1 MKSENLRSLTSTLLD
16 YMVEYAVAGPPPPA
30 FEFGDWRETGLVD
43 YWVARSSLMELVG
56 LEIFISRLILREFL
70 EGFLLTRISI
80 GGSRLVYYRYSWL
93 GMTEDC
99 F

>member
-1 MKSENLRSLTSTLLD
+1 MTSTLLD
-16 YMVEYAVAGPPPPA
+16 CMVEYASAGPPPPA

-56 LEIFISRLILREFL
+56 LDTFISRLILRE
-70 EGFLLTRISI
+70 GLLLPRKSI

>member
-1 MKSENLRSLTSTLLD
+1 
-16 YMVEYAVAGPPPPA
+16 
-30 FEFGDWRETGLVD
+30 
-43 YWVARSSLMELVG
+43 MELVG
-56 LEIFISRLILREFL
+56 LDIFISRLILREFL